1 MVENLGTTDRPE
13 TTQAGQVVSPSG
25 ENTISNNNDSLLST
39 TMASEKSSQT
49 APEIIQK
56 TVENAIQ
63 DPEEPSQKRIKLEET
78 AKDENSGPI
87 IPNPLIDTT
96 ANRVASETNSG
107 LAENATE
114 AGDSL
119 NSGPEN
125 AANSQSTPQTVYAAK
140 TEHNGETLIPPLAPS
155 LVLGLHH
162 QENSQETGG
171 DYREGQPSANS
182 QDASIPNAISDLP
195 LDNPIKNEPSSNMF
209 SLDDLAAS
217 DALTNSLT
225 AIQQFNE
232 GTPPFE
238 GPSVSK
244 ASTAIDLTVPETP
257 APKSSIP
264 TGIPPAPVPYM
275 KRNRLVIIY
284 DKPRFSYM
292 KVQLD
297 DYKASKH
304 DTPTIVELSSIDTII
319 HDQEISEKSFFYLN
333 FSIEYNDEFQPNL
346 RKMSDFIEANPK
358 VFQSVAEIGY
368 HFMFDSNKKWADYS
382 MEEKDEYKHF
392 LAVLNGA
399 AGEKVV
405 QCSLINKYEINT
417 VYLTEKDDLA
427 KLGQEIQ
434 DDIQHWKNL
443 RVFDYGE
450 NCIRFLPGVRFP
462 DTLETINIG
471 GGYSLETLTG
481 FKMPTKLKVL
491 IASSGSISSLDN
503 INFPYTLERL
513 NLLGNKIYFLN
524 YVEFPPRLINLDLS
538 QNRIDNLRG
547 VNFPRSLKS
556 LSLSYNPIECIKGAK
571 FHEGMEYLDLS
582 CIPNES
588 MTGVKFPDLLV
599 SLNLQQSMT
608 NTRGLKLPAY
618 LKKVN
623 LGFNGVNSINPLKLP
638 NTLESLYLANN
649 NIKTLN
655 KVQFPTAL
663 KELYLGNNM
672 ITTLKNV
679 QFPIGL
685 EVLDFEMDPDLDET
699 EKHITTLK
707 DVTFPPNLKVLK
719 LGYHSIKAIESM
731 EFPASLISLS
741 LMYNDL
747 KVLRNIRF
755 GTNLKI
761 LDLSGNQELTNID
774 YLLIPE
780 SVVDLRIPT
789 QLVDN
794 LPAYIVERANRR
806 QMVITRL
813 AAFAT

>member
-1 MVENLGTTDRPE
+1 MSEKAGMEETEPGQLASSAEENALSNNTVQNTPNVSEKTTNSPE
-13 TTQAGQVVSPSG
+13 TIERAV
-25 ENTISNNNDSLLST
+25 
-39 TMASEKSSQT
+39 EK
-49 APEIIQK
+49 A
-56 TVENAIQ
+56 VE
-63 DPEEPSQKRIKLEET
+63 DPEELSNKRIKLEEASRNENEVPIANPAT
-78 AKDENSGPI
+78 TTGAPEAPIVVSKIAPEGDMSPANGPGSAQNSLKTVETTFRLESSQNGDNSLSSQAQISEHPGSGIPPGITGDLEFRNTSNEQESTSLEAIKDE
-87 IPNPLIDTT
+87 T
-96 ANRVASETNSG
+96 
-107 LAENATE
+107 
-114 AGDSL
+114 
-119 NSGPEN
+119 
-125 AANSQSTPQTVYAAK
+125 
-140 TEHNGETLIPPLAPS
+140 
-155 LVLGLHH
+155 
-162 QENSQETGG
+162 
-171 DYREGQPSANS
+171 SALYNLE
-182 QDASIPNAISDLP
+182 DIAV
-195 LDNPIKNEPSSNMF
+195 
-209 SLDDLAAS
+209 S
-217 DALTNSLT
+217 DALSNSLT
-225 AIQQFNE
+225 AIRQFNE

-238 GPSVSK
+238 APPVVRARSAVEFSGPEVPVLVSK
-244 ASTAIDLTVPETP
+244 MPP
-257 APKSSIP
+257 NM
-264 TGIPPAPVPYM
+264 PPAPAPYV

-284 DKPRFSYM
+284 DKPRFPYM
-292 KVQLD
+292 KIQLE
-297 DYKASKH
+297 DYRNSRH
-304 DTPTIVELSSIDTII
+304 DVSTIVELGSIETIVE
-319 HDQEISEKSFFYLN
+319 DAEISKKDFFYFN
-333 FSIEYNDEFQPNL
+333 FCLEYNDEFQRNL
-346 RKMSDFIEANPK
+346 RKMADFIDANSK
-358 VFQSVAEIGY
+358 VFQKVAEIGY
-368 HFMFDSNKKWADYS
+368 HFMFDSTKKWSDYS
-382 MEEKDEYKHF
+382 VEEKVEYKHF
-392 LAVLNGA
+392 LDTLSKV
-399 AGEKVV
+399 AGDKVV
-405 QCSLINKYEINT
+405 QCSVINKYEINT

-462 DTLETINIG
+462 DSLETINIG

-481 FKMPTKLKVL
+481 FKMPSKLKVL
-491 IASSGSISSLDN
+491 VASNGAITSLDN

-524 YVEFPPRLINLDLS
+524 YVEFPPRLVNLDLS
-538 QNRIDNLRG
+538 QNRIDSLRG

-556 LSLSYNPIECIKGAK
+556 LSLSHNPIECIKGAK

-608 NTRGLKLPAY
+608 NTRGLKLPPY

-679 QFPIGL
+679 QFPHGL
-685 EVLDFEMDPDLDET
+685 EVLDFEMVPELDET

-707 DVTFPPNLKVLK
+707 DVVFPPNLKVLK
-719 LGYHSIKAIESM
+719 LGYHSIKAIEAM
-731 EFPASLISLS
+731 EFPPSLISLS
-741 LMYNDL
+741 LMYNEL
-747 KVLRNIRF
+747 KVLRNVRF

-780 SVVDLRIPT
+780 SVVDLRIPA
-789 QLVDN
+789 QLVES

-806 QMVITRL
+806 QMVITQL
-813 AAFAT
+813 APFAT